1 MLKKLI
7 APILITIFLILYLI
21 VYGTVVITIL
31 PLPMAVRIMLGII
44 PLGLIGLMIYVLIE
58 RIKEIDSGE
67 EDDLDKY

>member
-1 MLKKLI
+1 MIKKLI

-21 VYGTVVITIL
+21 VYGTVVITYL
-31 PLPMAVRIMLGII
+31 PIPMAARIMLGII
-44 PLGLIGLMIYVLIE
+44 PLALIGLMIYVLIE